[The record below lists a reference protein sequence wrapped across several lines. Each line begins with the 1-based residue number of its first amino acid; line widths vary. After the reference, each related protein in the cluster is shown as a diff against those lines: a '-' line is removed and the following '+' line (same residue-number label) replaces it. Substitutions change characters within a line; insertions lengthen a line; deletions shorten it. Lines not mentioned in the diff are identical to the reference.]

1 MQNYKNFISSLNQ
14 LAIVCHRGLWGTLPE
29 NSISS
34 IQKAIDQNLPIVEI
48 DVRQNL
54 NGEFYLIHDETLN
67 RTTNLLGN
75 IRNVSSEDLKK
86 CKPFKFYAKDI
97 FNFIKGCDLGGFNV
111 LKFDLPILIEEFMR
125 CDIDLNL
132 EGIKIIDA
140 LRLYHLMEKRNLSS
154 AYKFYCNKKLK
165 NAHDAY
171 SDTKATVEIIKRQVH
186 FYENKEV
193 IDNKGNILGIIS
205 NNIESI
211 GSIIN
216 NNIVDIS
223 GRIIKNSNGEEVFN
237 FGKYKNKKVED
248 VFKSNPQY
256 YHWIINNDFP
266 LHTKK
271 KISEIRLRSTNG
283 K

>member
-1 MQNYKNFISSLNQ
+1 MASQPLFQ
-14 LAIVCHRGLWGTLPE
+14 
-29 NSISS
+29 
-34 IQKAIDQNLPIVEI
+34 
-48 DVRQNL
+48 
-54 NGEFYLIHDETLN
+54 
-67 RTTNLLGN
+67 
-75 IRNVSSEDLKK
+75 
-86 CKPFKFYAKDI
+86 
-97 FNFIKGCDLGGFNV
+97 
-111 LKFDLPILIEEFMR
+111 
-125 CDIDLNL
+125 
-132 EGIKIIDA
+132 
-140 LRLYHLMEKRNLSS
+140 
-154 AYKFYCNKKLK
+154 
-165 NAHDAY
+165 
-171 SDTKATVEIIKRQVH
+171 VEIIKRQVH

>member
-1 MQNYKNFISSLNQ
+1 MIVNKPVVVFDIETTGLDIIKDQIIDISL
-14 LAIVCHRGLWGTLPE
+14 IKIG
-29 NSISS
+29 
-34 IQKAIDQNLPIVEI
+34 ID
-48 DVRQNL
+48 
-54 NGEFYLIHDETLN
+54 
-67 RTTNLLGN
+67 
-75 IRNVSSEDLKK
+75 SSEKVKNLRIKPNVKISTESTKIHGIKDKDLKN
-86 CKPFKFYAKDI
+86 CKPFKFYAKEI
-97 FNFIKGCDLGGFNV
+97 FNFIEGCDLGGFNI

-132 EGIKIIDA
+132 DGIKIIDA

-154 AYKFYCNKKLK
+154 AYKFYCNKKLE

-171 SDTKATVEIIKRQVH
+171 SDTKATVEIIKRQVEV
-186 FYENKEV
+186 YNNEEV
-193 IDNKGNILGIIS
+193 IDNKGNILGVIS
-205 NNIESI
+205 NKIDSI

-223 GRIIKNSNGEEVFN
+223 GRIIKNSDGEEVFN
-237 FGKYKNKKVED
+237 FGKYKNHKVID
-248 VFKSNPQY
+248 VFRMNPQY

-271 KISEIRLRSTNG
+271 KISEIRLRNINE

>member
-1 MQNYKNFISSLNQ
+1 MIVNKPVVVFDIETTGLDITKDQIIDISL
-14 LAIVCHRGLWGTLPE
+14 IKIG
-29 NSISS
+29 
-34 IQKAIDQNLPIVEI
+34 IDCSEEVK
-48 DVRQNL
+48 
-54 NGEFYLIHDETLN
+54 
-67 RTTNLLGN
+67 N
-75 IRNVSSEDLKK
+75 IRVKPSINISRESTEIHGITDEDLKK

-154 AYKFYCNKKLK
+154 AYKFYCNKKLE

-171 SDTKATVEIIKRQVH
+171 SDTKATVEIIRRQVH